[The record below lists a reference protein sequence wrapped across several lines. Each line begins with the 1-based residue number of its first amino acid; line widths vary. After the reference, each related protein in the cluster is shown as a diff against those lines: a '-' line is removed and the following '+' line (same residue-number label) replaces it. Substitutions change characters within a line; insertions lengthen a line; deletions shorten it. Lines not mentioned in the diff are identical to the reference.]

1 MCIYKQTLWSVRV
14 IVPFKVHTS
23 LFGLNF
29 PWHNDCSPLSY
40 LSNYIEIILFGVVFM
55 GENAKR
61 LKKVTYE
68 KHSSPHISTMGA
80 LYNII
85 QTYSGSYSARL
96 RLLFLA
102 IFSNWSCD
110 HHPNMLLND
119 PWQAE
124 SSLSCFL
131 GFLVIQD
138 HISFWGVYVEDPDMD
153 PEGSAS
159 LCTLSFSEPSTILLL
174 EILKFPFLDIYL
186 EPDNSNLE
194 VSKDHINSTQ
204 Q

>member
-1 MCIYKQTLWSVRV
+1 MCIYKQTLWSVSV

-23 LFGLNF
+23 LFGSNF
-29 PWHNDCSPLSY
+29 PWHNDCSPVSY

-68 KHSSPHISTMGA
+68 KHYLPHISTMGA

-85 QTYSGSYSARL
+85 ETDSGRYSAGL
-96 RLLFLA
+96 QLLFLA

-110 HHPNMLLND
+110 HHPNMLLNA

-124 SSLSCFL
+124 SSLSHFL
-131 GFLVIQD
+131 GFLIIQD
-138 HISFWGVYVEDPDMD
+138 HFSFWGYM
-153 PEGSAS
+153 
-159 LCTLSFSEPSTILLL
+159 
-174 EILKFPFLDIYL
+174 
-186 EPDNSNLE
+186 
-194 VSKDHINSTQ
+194 
-204 Q
+204 